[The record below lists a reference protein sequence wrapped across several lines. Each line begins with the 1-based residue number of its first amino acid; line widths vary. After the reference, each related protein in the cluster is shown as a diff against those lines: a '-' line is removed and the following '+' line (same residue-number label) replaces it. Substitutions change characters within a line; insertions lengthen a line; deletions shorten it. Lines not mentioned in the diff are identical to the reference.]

1 MSKNSSHNEPAGW
14 GLRLAA
20 LALTLL
26 GIVVVFAFRFADN
39 GNQPSAIMWA
49 GVPVVGGLLAGFLLG
64 KIKRFGSQKRKWEI
78 YTYVLVLASIGILVK
93 TWFF

>member
-1 MSKNSSHNEPAGW
+1 MSKKNTRNEPAGW

-49 GVPVVGGLLAGFLLG
+49 GVPVIGGLLASFLLG
-64 KIKRFGSQKRKWEI
+64 QLERFGSQKRKLEI
-78 YTYVLVLASIGILVK
+78 YTYVLLAAALGILIK

>member
-1 MSKNSSHNEPAGW
+1 MSKNSTRNEAAGW

-49 GVPVVGGLLAGFLLG
+49 GVPIIGGLLVSFLLG
-64 KIKRFGSQKRKWEI
+64 KIGRFGSQESKWKI
-78 YTYVLVLASIGILVK
+78 YTWVLVLAAISILLK